1 MSLAAAKTAEK
12 IIASSASEVPFIT
25 PEGAERRVLSH
36 GGALMLVEFRFKAG
50 VLAPMHNH
58 PHEQIGY
65 VVSGALELFMEG
77 REPVT
82 LSAGDSYYVP
92 PMVMHGVRILEDS
105 VLVDAFTPHRADFV
119 GS

>member
-1 MSLAAAKTAEK
+1 MSTPTISEK
-12 IIASSASEVPFIT
+12 IIASSRAEAPFVT

-36 GGALMLVEFRFKAG
+36 GGGLMLVEFRFKAG
-50 VLAPMHNH
+50 VMAPMHNH

-65 VVSGALELFMEG
+65 VVSGALELFMDG

-92 PMVMHGVRILEDS
+92 PMVMHGVRILADA
-105 VLVDAFTPHRADFV
+105 VLVDAFTPHRTDFL
-119 GS
+119 SA